1 MPYSGPSEHLG
12 DEVAAHGLVGAGPD
26 CLTYAI
32 LTVLCVPIWSRLSYM
47 CHTDCRVCANMV
59 LTVLYVP
66 YSLDNGSAE
75 HLGDEVVTDGLVGAR
90 VLPTY
95 LPTYPPV

>member
-1 MPYSGPSEHLG
+1 
-12 DEVAAHGLVGAGPD
+12 
-26 CLTYAI
+26 
-32 LTVLCVPIWSRLSYM
+32 
-47 CHTDCRVCANMV
+47 MV

-75 HLGDEVVTDGLVGAR
+75 HIGDEVVTDGLVGAR